1 MSTITTRAGKGSP
14 LTNAE
19 VDDNFTN
26 LNTDKA
32 ELSGATFTGD
42 VASTGFSGDITGAV
56 LFQAKAGEAL
66 TKGDPVYISGIS
78 GNQTVVSKA
87 DANDANKMPCFGIVD
102 ATVSINANCSV
113 VTFGTLSNLDTS
125 AFGEGDELYISD
137 TGTLST
143 TAPTGEASQLQKIA
157 KVNAL
162 SRFGR
167 FYKSDGCRTY

>member
-14 LTNAE
+14 LTNNE
-19 VDDNFTN
+19 VDANFTN

-102 ATVSINANCSV
+102 ATVSINAN
-113 VTFGTLSNLDTS
+113 FRN
-125 AFGEGDELYISD
+125 I
-137 TGTLST
+137 
-143 TAPTGEASQLQKIA
+143 I
-157 KVNAL
+157 
-162 SRFGR
+162 
-167 FYKSDGCRTY
+167 